1 MFKISVEQYCEH
13 KNDKNIFHDKKKKK
27 KKKQNLALSFDVD
40 FWSFNCK

>member
-27 KKKQNLALSFDVD
+27 KRSRI
-40 FWSFNCK
+40 

>member
-27 KKKQNLALSFDVD
+27 KKRSRI
-40 FWSFNCK
+40 